1 MGEGLE
7 ALLAVVGPH
16 AAVPCGGAG
25 SGGPETPRP
34 SCAPSPSRLGAL
46 IPGVSARVSRGQ
58 EERLGSFT
66 PASPPD
72 VSVASGP
79 QGLSGPG
86 PW

>member
-16 AAVPCGGAG
+16 AAVPCGEPAQ
-25 SGGPETPRP
+25 GGLRPPPP

-72 VSVASGP
+72 GSVASGP